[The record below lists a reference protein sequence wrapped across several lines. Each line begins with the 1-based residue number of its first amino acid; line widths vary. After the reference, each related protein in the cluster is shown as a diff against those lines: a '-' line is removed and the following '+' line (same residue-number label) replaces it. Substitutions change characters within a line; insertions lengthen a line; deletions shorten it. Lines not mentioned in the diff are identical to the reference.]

1 MSDRTPDDRDRF
13 RETIERGRAA
23 RKKMQE
29 ILDRVEAR
37 RLEREKNAKK

>member
-1 MSDRTPDDRDRF
+1 MTDRTPEDRDRF
-13 RETIERGRAA
+13 KDSSEQGRAA